1 MLAKV
6 IFDDGEHKWIV
17 LARDPNKPESVIDT
31 NQFLIVSHGDAL
43 MLDPGG
49 TEVFPAVLAATS
61 DTLDLTQITT
71 FFASHQDPDVFSSLP
86 LWLGL
91 CPTAKAYVP
100 KIWTGFVAHFGVE
113 YVQSFVPI
121 ADEGG
126 ALPVGN
132 RGKTL
137 QMIPAHYCHASG
149 NYSVYDPHAKILF
162 SGDIGAALLPDDAQ
176 DLYVQD
182 FEKHTQYMK
191 GFHQRWMPSNEA
203 KNAWVRRVRQLDIQ
217 QLCPQ
222 HGAIFRGEQV
232 KQFLDWLEALEVGL
246 AIQHVDPGAATEPA
260 AVR

>member
-17 LARDPNKPESVIDT
+17 LARDPEKPESVIDT
-31 NQFLIVSHGDAL
+31 NQYFIVSHGDAL
-43 MLDPGG
+43 ILDPGG
-49 TEVFPAVLAATS
+49 TEVFPAVLAAAS
-61 DTLDLTQITT
+61 YTLDLSQITT

-91 CPTAKAYVP
+91 CPKAKAHIP
-100 KIWTGFVAHFGVE
+100 KIWTGFIAHFGVE

-121 ADEGG
+121 PDEGG
-126 ALPVGN
+126 PLSIGS

-162 SGDIGAALLPDDAQ
+162 SGDIGAALLPDD
-176 DLYVQD
+176 VQGLFVED
-182 FEKHTQYMK
+182 FERHTQYMK

-222 HGAIFRGEQV
+222 HGAIFRGDQV
-232 KQFLDWLEALEVGL
+232 KLFLDWLEALEVGA
-246 AIQHVDPGAATEPA
+246 AIRYMDSKVTTRPTPL
-260 AVR
+260 R